1 MFLIFRINGG
11 DSSPF
16 PTETQETAP
25 LKILEVQL
33 VASTSFSKEPL
44 RHKHKGKNERQ
55 GLRQKGPARVEGG
68 VKCENPE
75 ENLTMETLL
84 LKLFRS
90 ILEKLSIT
98 NHDHSIPM

>member
-33 VASTSFSKEPL
+33 VASTSFSKEPSDTNT
-44 RHKHKGKNERQ
+44 REKMSDKGFAKKVPHV
-55 GLRQKGPARVEGG
+55 LKGV
-68 VKCENPE
+68 
-75 ENLTMETLL
+75 
-84 LKLFRS
+84 
-90 ILEKLSIT
+90 
-98 NHDHSIPM
+98 